1 MIKIGIVGAGL
12 MGKTHAHAW
21 KATLASVVGIHSL
34 RPQKSEHL
42 AQAVGTR
49 AYDSLDALL
58 AVVDVI
64 DICVPTHLH
73 HNLVLKAAQAG
84 KHIVCEKPLARTV
97 AEGAAMI
104 AACKAAGVQLWVAH
118 VVRFFPEYALAKAAV
133 PRGAIGSVAVLRST
147 RVSSRPTWAEDNWLF
162 DDDKSGSFVL
172 DLMVHDF
179 DYARWVAGDV
189 ESVFCKRH
197 GDYALAILRH
207 TNGAIS
213 NIEGG
218 WVYPPGTFR
227 TALEIAGSGGLIESP
242 SGASAP
248 LASYLR
254 SEASQDARVP
264 ASPLLEDPYTTQIK
278 HFYDLLTGK
287 PVTPIVTAEEAFE
300 ALKIGLAAVESVRTG
315 KSIRTSEVQS

>member
-1 MIKIGIVGAGL
+1 MIKVGIVGAGL
-12 MGKTHAHAW
+12 MGTTHAHAW
-21 KATLASVVGIHSL
+21 KATPASIVGIHSL

-42 AQAVGTR
+42 AQVVGTR

-58 AVVDVI
+58 TAVDVI

-73 HNLVLKAAQAG
+73 HDLVLKAAQAG
-84 KHIVCEKPLARTV
+84 KHIVCEKPLARTA

-104 AACKAAGVQLWVAH
+104 AACQAAGVQLWIAH

-133 PRGAIGSVAVLRST
+133 ARGDIGSVAVLRST

-207 TNGAIS
+207 ANGAIS

-218 WVYPPGTFR
+218 WAYPPGTFR

-254 SEASQDARVP
+254 SEASQEARVP

-287 PVTPIVTAEEAFE
+287 PAAPTVTAEEALE

-315 KSIRTSEVQS
+315 KSIRTSEVQ